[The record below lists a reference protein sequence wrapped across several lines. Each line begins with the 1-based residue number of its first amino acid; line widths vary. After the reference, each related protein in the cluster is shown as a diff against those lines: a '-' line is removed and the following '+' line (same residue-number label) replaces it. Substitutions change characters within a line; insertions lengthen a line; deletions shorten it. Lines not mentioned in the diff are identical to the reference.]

1 MTVFVKN
8 RIAKTEYKENR
19 KEKLLNNQW
28 KNSLAQIL
36 MTITTK
42 ELEKVKRKSL
52 TMVKLRIKREK
63 IWKKIMKKILTE
75 FLAGLMLHLLSRN
88 M

>member
-63 IWKKIMKKILTE
+63 IWKNIMKKILTE

>member
-42 ELEKVKRKSL
+42 ELEK
-52 TMVKLRIKREK
+52 EK
-63 IWKKIMKKILTE
+63 V
-75 FLAGLMLHLLSRN
+75 
-88 M
+88 